1 MIMSPCCQGEHHFCY
16 EEGLVCHIDELYYL
30 WQWASLNTRDSAVSL
45 TMTRSCHED
54 SDDHDYDAIVMAIM
68 MVVKIMKE
76 DDNE

>member
-1 MIMSPCCQGEHHFCY
+1 MPLVQGEHHFCY

-54 SDDHDYDAIVMAIM
+54 SDHYDDDDDIVMAIM
-68 MVVKIMKE
+68 MVVSIMKE
-76 DDNE
+76 DDIE

>member
-1 MIMSPCCQGEHHFCY
+1 M
-16 EEGLVCHIDELYYL
+16 CHIDELYYL

-54 SDDHDYDAIVMAIM
+54 SDDHDDDIVMAMM

>member
-54 SDDHDYDAIVMAIM
+54 SDDHDDHDDIASDGNYDGG
-68 MVVKIMKE
+68 E
-76 DDNE
+76 DNEGG

>member
-1 MIMSPCCQGEHHFCY
+1 MTMIMSPCCQGEHHFCY

-54 SDDHDYDAIVMAIM
+54 SDDHDHDDIVMIM
-68 MVVKIMKE
+68 MI
-76 DDNE
+76 